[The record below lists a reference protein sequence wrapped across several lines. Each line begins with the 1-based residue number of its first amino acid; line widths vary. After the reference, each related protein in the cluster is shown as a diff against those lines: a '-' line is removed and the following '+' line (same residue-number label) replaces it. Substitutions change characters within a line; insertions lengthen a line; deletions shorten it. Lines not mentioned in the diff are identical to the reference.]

1 MRAVFLFILLG
12 ITGPVLLSQD
22 ALFINEF
29 MSSNGI
35 TIADED
41 GDFEDW
47 IELYNAGDE
56 SIDLEGFYLSDQFPN
71 PLRWQFPAVSIPAD
85 GFLLIF
91 ASGKNRFGDELHT
104 NFKINR
110 DGEPLLLSNPNG
122 DLIDFIPA
130 VSVDRDISYGSWP
143 DGSVDRYLFDL
154 PSPGAPNIQ
163 AFGSNVFFSEV
174 SGFYKSSID
183 LEIRS
188 DRPGVIIHYTLNG
201 DIPDTTS
208 PVYTEPIEIRPS
220 DEIENNPIIF
230 IPTNSRTMSHW
241 YKWKDPGE
249 NLFKAHAIRARA
261 FLNGQ
266 PYSEVTSGT
275 FFIDQNFP
283 DRFDLPVISI
293 ITPEEGL
300 FDHETGIFVPG
311 KGFEDKP
318 LFAGYWSGG
327 NFYNKGREWERIADL
342 YFFEPEGE
350 PGFHQQVGIRIHGG
364 GSRSLPQKTL
374 RLYARNTYGASHIE
388 YPVFEG
394 DTLNKFKRLLLR
406 NSGQD
411 FNLSMLRDALT
422 HVLVKDLD
430 LDYQRYR
437 PAVLFVNG
445 AYWGI
450 INIRERFDKHHFELR
465 EGVNEED
472 LDFLEFGGHEVIEG
486 ESKGYLS
493 MMEYLR
499 SNPMEENEHYQVI
512 AGLMDIDNF
521 IDYFI
526 AKKFFGVYDWPG
538 NNIKFWRDRSVNDK
552 WRWNFY
558 DNDDAFLDVNFN
570 SYEHLTDST
579 DSGWP
584 NPLWSTELFRNL
596 MLNDSFQSQFLNRVK
611 HLLETAFHPNNSLP
625 LGLQTIEGISS
636 EIPHHI
642 ERWQYP
648 DHYDQWIVNINS
660 IVDFLED
667 RPCVFWGMTLNFF
680 DKDPENYPLEYCN
693 TRNNIDLTSGIRI
706 FPNPVKDKLNIHFEE
721 NQQIKN
727 LQIFDATG
735 RLVSNPGFGN
745 INLSRRF
752 QIPVSHL
759 SPGVYLMRIETSSGS
774 NFVEKFVVIR

>member
-1 MRAVFLFILLG
+1 MRAVFLFIFLAT
-12 ITGPVLLSQD
+12 TGPVLLSQD

-56 SIDLEGFYLSDQFPN
+56 SIDLDGFYLSDQISN

-91 ASGKNRFGDELHT
+91 ASGKNRLGDELHT
-104 NFKINR
+104 NFKISS
-110 DGEPLLLSNPNG
+110 DGEPLLLSNPDG
-122 DLIDFIPA
+122 ELVDFVPA
-130 VSVDRDISYGSWP
+130 VLVGRDASYGRWP

-154 PSPGAPNIQ
+154 PSPGGPNIRV
-163 AFGSNVFFSEV
+163 FGSNVFFSEA
-174 SGFYKSSID
+174 SGFYEASFD
-183 LEIRS
+183 LEIWS
-188 DRPGVIIHYTLNG
+188 DQPGVSIHYTLNG
-201 DIPDTTS
+201 DLPDTTS
-208 PVYTEPIEIRPS
+208 PVYTDPLNLRPS
-220 DEIENNPIIF
+220 DEMENNPIIF
-230 IPTNSRTMSHW
+230 IPTNSRSTSHW

-249 NLFKAHAIRARA
+249 DLFKGHAIRARA
-261 FLNGQ
+261 FLDGQ
-266 PYSEVTSGT
+266 PYSEVTTAT
-275 FFIDQNFP
+275 FFIDPNYT

-293 ITPEEGL
+293 VTPEDGL

-318 LFAGYWSGG
+318 IFAGFWSGG
-327 NFYNKGREWERIADL
+327 NFHHRGREWERTAEF
-342 YFFEPEGE
+342 YFFEPKGE
-350 PGFHQQVGIRIHGG
+350 PGFHQQMGMRIHGG
-364 GSRSLPQKTL
+364 GSRSFPQKSL
-374 RLYARNTYGASHIE
+374 RLYARNSYGTSHIE

-411 FNLSMLRDALT
+411 FIFSMMRDGLT
-422 HVLVKDLD
+422 HVLVRDFD

-437 PAVLFVNG
+437 PAVLFING

-450 INIRERFDKHHFELR
+450 INIRDRLDKHHFELQK
-465 EGVNEED
+465 GVKEED

-486 ESKGYLS
+486 ESNGYLN

-499 SNPMEENEHYQVI
+499 SNPMEEEEHYQVVS
-512 AGLMDIDNF
+512 GLMDIENF
-521 IDYFI
+521 IDYYI

-538 NNIKFWRDRSVNDK
+538 NNIKFWRDRSVNGK
-552 WRWNFY
+552 WKWIYY
-558 DNDDAFLDVNFN
+558 DNDDAFQDVYFN
-570 SYEHLTDST
+570 SYDHLTDST

-596 MLNDSFQSQFLNRVK
+596 MLNESFQSQFLNRVK
-611 HLLETAFHPNNSLP
+611 HLLETAFHPNNSIP
-625 LGLQTIEGISS
+625 LALQTIENISS

-648 DHYDQWIVNINS
+648 NHRDQWLDNVNS

-667 RPCVFWGMTLNFF
+667 RPCVFWEMTLNFF
-680 DKDPENYPLEYCN
+680 DKDLENHPLEYCIPSG
-693 TRNNIDLTSGIRI
+693 TIDLTSGVDI
-706 FPNPVKDKLNIHFEE
+706 FPNPVKDNLNIHFEE
-721 NQQIKN
+721 NQQIQN
-727 LQIFDATG
+727 LQIFDAAG
-735 RLVSNPGFGN
+735 RVVSTPGLGN
-745 INLSRRF
+745 IDHSRRF

-774 NFVEKFVVIR
+774 SFVEKIVVMR